1 MKKERFAYFIEMA
14 KAVPVYRVN
23 VPWDLARLPEVYD
36 AIVNNVTARSSLEIF

>member
-1 MKKERFAYFIEMA
+1 MKRERFTFFTEMA

-36 AIVNNVTARSSLEIF
+36 AIVTKAVSG